1 MHVLAGDAWK
11 PSFKLLCDNLL
22 VHLEKNE
29 IYPAFRV
36 RTSLPF
42 LTNFFFR
49 ELSVWEIFS
58 MYRWNYTDI
67 KAFCKATFYT
77 FIRSTEPWENPKLAN
92 LKDIGNKK

>member
-49 ELSVWEIFS
+49 ELSI
-58 MYRWNYTDI
+58 
-67 KAFCKATFYT
+67 
-77 FIRSTEPWENPKLAN
+77 
-92 LKDIGNKK
+92 